1 MSKLRIILSGG
12 GTGGHIFPAIAI
24 ADAIK
29 AKKPDTEFLFVGAQ
43 GKMEMEK
50 VPAAGYSIKGLW
62 ISGLQRKLTL
72 QNLSFPFKVIHSML
86 KARSIVKQFKP
97 HVAVGT
103 GGFAS
108 GPLLKAAIQAG
119 VPSVLQEQNAYPGI
133 TNKLLAKD
141 AKLICVAYAKM
152 ENYFPK
158 EKILISGNPVR
169 KNVVNIEGKREK
181 AMAFFDLDASK
192 PVLLIIGGSLGAK
205 SINDAIQ
212 KRLNMLVD
220 ADIQVLWQTGKTS
233 FESAKKAA
241 ASYSQNTVR
250 VHEFIY
256 DMDLAYAAADIIVS
270 RAGAIAV
277 SELCLVGKPAILVP
291 FPFAAEDHQT
301 KNAMSLVA
309 YKAAIHIA
317 DKEADEKLVNTVI
330 DTLKDT
336 EKCERLAFEIK
347 KLGVPDSA
355 EIIADEIIKL
365 AKI

>member
-1 MSKLRIILSGG
+1 MSKLRVILSGG

-29 AKKPDTEFLFVGAQ
+29 AKKPDTEFLFVGAL

-50 VPAAGYSIKGLW
+50 VPAAGYAIQGLW
-62 ISGLQRKLTL
+62 ISGLQRKLSL
-72 QNLSFPFKVIHSML
+72 QNLSFPFKLIHSML
-86 KARSIVKQFKP
+86 KARRIVKQFKP

-181 AMAFFDLDASK
+181 ALAFFDLDASI
-192 PVLLIIGGSLGAK
+192 PVLLVIGGSLGAK
-205 SINDAIQ
+205 SINDALQ
-212 KRLNMLVD
+212 KKLNLLVD
-220 ADIQVLWQTGKTS
+220 ANIQVLWQTGKTS
-233 FESAKKAA
+233 FESAKKTA
-241 ASYSQNTVR
+241 ASYPQNSVR

-256 DMDLAYAAADIIVS
+256 DMDFAYAAADIIVS

-277 SELCLVGKPAILVP
+277 SELCLIGKPAILVP

-317 DKEADEKLVNTVI
+317 DNLADEMLVKTI
-330 DTLKDT
+330 IETIRDT
-336 EKCERLAFEIK
+336 EKCERLALEIK
-347 KLGVPDSA
+347 KLGVSDSA

-365 AKI
+365 ATN